1 MRLQAYLDS
10 MSKIPP
16 IAIEFDEEIWAALV
30 DKVYVQ
36 EDGSLEYL
44 LYDGGKYR

>member
-1 MRLQAYLDS
+1 MG
-10 MSKIPP
+10 KIPP
-16 IAIEFDEEIWAALV
+16 IPIEFDEEIWAPLV

-44 LYDGGKYR
+44 LYDGEKYR